1 MDAYNIIEHSRSLW
15 NIGELSRTFKET
27 LTRGI
32 AYLACVINYSY
43 KLKPSLFSSHSGST
57 PVSSVLAYV
66 ITHPLNS
73 LVVTFSLSNKYLT
86 ILLQQETLSFLLS
99 VYKLLA
105 IIFSL
110 FILILISP
118 FRFFQISLFSCLRA
132 DSLNRNPPLPKIS

>member
-66 ITHPLNS
+66 IIHPLNS

-110 FILILISP
+110 FIIILISP
-118 FRFFQISLFSCLRA
+118 FRFFQISLFSCPRA
-132 DSLNRNPPLPKIS
+132 DSLNRNTPLPKIS

>member
-66 ITHPLNS
+66 IIHPLNS

-105 IIFSL
+105 TIFSV
-110 FILILISP
+110 FIIIISSP
-118 FRFFQISLFSCLRA
+118 FRFFQTSLFSCPDAR
-132 DSLNRNPPLPKIS
+132 